1 MTKTHTHTHRKW
13 TKGKF
18 APGGNIS
25 EIKMEDVKYDCFV
38 SSVSN
43 AAIEIHIGKAQYSA
57 VMTSGTTA
65 ICCVHKRATTYY

>member
-1 MTKTHTHTHRKW
+1 
-13 TKGKF
+13 
-18 APGGNIS
+18 
-25 EIKMEDVKYDCFV
+25 MEDVKYDCFV

-65 ICCVHKRATTYY
+65 ICCVHKRATTYYWKSVQMMNTKWEMSGVDKNT